1 MSRSKKIFAMI
12 KKGLPGVELCRDM
25 LVVPPTE
32 HIVRGFL
39 IENTTEKG
47 RVYLWR
53 VVTPLHR
60 PMRSVILDYSDRIPQ
75 TGEDI
80 YINDTSED
88 SANTIRDLIGEHLE
102 YLQSVR
108 RPQDFLRH
116 VGRMIGNSSIN
127 FRFDLALTF
136 YRIGD
141 LGRCRNMLRV
151 LDEDVDKLDS
161 EFRLPVDQLVKQAA
175 HQIESDPSTFGR
187 LLDRWENE
195 NIERLGLLP
204 SRTALG

>member
-75 TGEDI
+75 TGEDV
-80 YINDTSED
+80 YVNDTSED
-88 SANTIRDLIGEHLE
+88 SANTIREIIGEHLE
-102 YLQSVR
+102 YLRSVR

-116 VGRMIGNSSIN
+116 VDWMIGNSSIN
-127 FRFDLALTF
+127 FRFDLALTY
-136 YRIGD
+136 YRVGD
-141 LGRCRNMLRV
+141 FGQCQDILRV
-151 LDEDVDKLDS
+151 LDLDVDKLDPK
-161 EFRLPVDQLVKQAA
+161 RRMPIDQLIKQAA
-175 HQIESDPSTFGR
+175 DQIESDPSAFGR
-187 LLDRWENE
+187 LLDAWENG

-204 SRTALG
+204 SRRA